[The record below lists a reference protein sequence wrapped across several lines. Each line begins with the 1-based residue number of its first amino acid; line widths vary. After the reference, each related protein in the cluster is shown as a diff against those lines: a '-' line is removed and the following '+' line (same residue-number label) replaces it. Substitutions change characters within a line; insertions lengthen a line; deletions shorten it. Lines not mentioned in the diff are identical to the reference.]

1 MRVAPSFTIAAAFRV
16 ALAVTSAVALT
27 GAVSL
32 LGADSAQAQQTTKKR
47 TRIELS
53 KRSYLDAGTVVKPG
67 SKSYLDYALPP
78 GWFYPGYGQGG
89 AAGPGPITGIRWP
102 LPGQFDLPGY

>member
-1 MRVAPSFTIAAAFRV
+1 MRVAPYITFAAAVRL
-16 ALAVTSAVALT
+16 ALAVTSAVALS
-27 GAVSL
+27 GVASL
-32 LGADSAQAQQTTKKR
+32 VAADSAQAQQVTKKR
-47 TRIELS
+47 TRIDVS

-89 AAGPGPITGIRWP
+89 AAGPGPITGIRQP
-102 LPGQFDLPGY
+102 LPGPFELPGY

>member
-1 MRVAPSFTIAAAFRV
+1 MRVAPSITFAAAFRV

-27 GAVSL
+27 GTVSL
-32 LGADSAQAQQTTKKR
+32 LGADAAHAQQTAKKR

-89 AAGPGPITGIRWP
+89 AAGPGPITGLRWP

>member
-1 MRVAPSFTIAAAFRV
+1 MRVAPYITFAAALRT
-16 ALAVTSAVALT
+16 ALTLASAVALAGVLSIAGPDT
-27 GAVSL
+27 AS
-32 LGADSAQAQQTTKKR
+32 AQQTKKKS
-47 TRIELS
+47 TNIELS

-89 AAGPGPITGIRWP
+89 AAGPGPITGLRQP
-102 LPGQFDLPGY
+102 LPGPFDLPGY

>member
-1 MRVAPSFTIAAAFRV
+1 MRIAQSITIAATLRV
-16 ALAVTSAVALT
+16 ALAVTSAIALSGVASL
-27 GAVSL
+27 AVV
-32 LGADSAQAQQTTKKR
+32 DSAQAQTAKKR
-47 TRIELS
+47 TRIDIA

-67 SKSYLDYALPP
+67 SRPYLNYALPP

-102 LPGQFDLPGY
+102 LPGPFDLPGY